1 MASEKA
7 YSRSSHLSTLDGV
20 TSDLDAVVHFCRDT
34 EVLEE
39 PLVRRPELSPHGLAR
54 TLFGAH
60 QVKAA
65 HELLPRLHPLKHHH
79 TLVRPLFFVQ
89 KPPKQAGKKIQI

>member
-20 TSDLDAVVHFCRDT
+20 TSDLDAVVHFCRDAQ
-34 EVLEE
+34 VFEE
-39 PLVRRPELSPHGLAR
+39 TLMSRPELSPHGHAR

-79 TLVRPLFFVQ
+79 TRVQ
-89 KPPKQAGKKIQI
+89 TPFLRTKTTKSPQKT